1 MYTVQDTSQ
10 VCSLNPTTGRPEATG
25 LGARSANY
33 QCVKYKMRSG
43 TMWLGIWAGVLI
55 VVLTYYEVK
64 AAIMYGV
71 LFATL
76 VSWIPGSAVSYLTDA
91 TPGGAQRFEYFRK
104 VRGCSRLANQQLGA
118 YALFG
123 MLYRG
128 TVMKCYF

>member
-1 MYTVQDTSQ
+1 MYTVKDTSQ
-10 VCSLNPTTGRPEATG
+10 VCSLNPTTNLPEATG

-33 QCVKYKMRSG
+33 QCVKHKMRSG

-76 VSWIPGSAVSYLTDA
+76 VSWIPGSTVSYLTDA
-91 TPGGAQRFEYFRK
+91 LPGGPERFDYFRR
-104 VRGCSRLANQQLGA
+104 VRASAGDRRDS
-118 YALFG
+118 
-123 MLYRG
+123 
-128 TVMKCYF
+128 